1 MKNIQ
6 FNQTRFD
13 LNKYGFN
20 TSKDFNCLISSIKSK
35 NNILSHLEKNITE
48 TFGHIY
54 LVNQYVFKKIEKLNL
69 LLHEGFINQE
79 NEYFESDF
87 TILGTMLDICVFKIK
102 SPSEFRDPLCL
113 SIEELELKLA
123 VQLQKLINFSN
134 SAPSN
139 YANNYITEIKII
151 PGIKLDVYQLIFFG
165 MKHTRHHL
173 NQIKTFLRIDNILDH
188 EEVLDID
195 VLNRIE

>member
-6 FNQTRFD
+6 FNQTQFE

-20 TSKDFNCLISSIKSK
+20 ISKDFNCLISSLKSK
-35 NNILSHLEKNITE
+35 NNILSNVENNILE

-54 LVNQYVFKKIEKLNL
+54 LVNQYIFKKLEKLNL

-79 NEYFESDF
+79 NEYSESDF
-87 TILGTMLDICVFKIK
+87 TIPATMLDICVFKIK
-102 SPSEFRDPLCL
+102 SPSEFRNPLYF

-123 VQLQKLINFSN
+123 VQLQKLINLSN

-151 PGIKLDVYQLIFFG
+151 PGIKLDIYQLIFFA

-173 NQIKTFLRIDNILDH
+173 NQIKTLIRIDNILDS
-188 EEVLDID
+188 EEM
-195 VLNRIE
+195 LNINILN